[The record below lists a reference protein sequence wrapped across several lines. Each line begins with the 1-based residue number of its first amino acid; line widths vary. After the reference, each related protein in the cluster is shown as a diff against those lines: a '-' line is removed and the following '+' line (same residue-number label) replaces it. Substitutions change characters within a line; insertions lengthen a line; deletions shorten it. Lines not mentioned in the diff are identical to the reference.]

1 MHYDIGSCRTDVEC
15 EREIKTR
22 ISSLVLQ
29 IKTLNSS
36 SLSLFA
42 LFLPI
47 LPRPPP
53 FLYSPNSNNRTTNLT
68 PMTSPPH
75 VPLPDSDDQIPTT
88 STLTFASTSW
98 CNSSN
103 ATAHRSKE
111 VDASCTAKR
120 KSKRQ
125 PLISASVENSSNVS
139 PKMDYGRRSGTESW
153 STQAWGRK
161 MAHDALIIDSPSST
175 FVCCQDSLTLCTI

>member
-1 MHYDIGSCRTDVEC
+1 MINPSLKMHYDIGSCRTDVEC

-120 KSKRQ
+120 KSKR
-125 PLISASVENSSNVS
+125 
-139 PKMDYGRRSGTESW
+139 
-153 STQAWGRK
+153 
-161 MAHDALIIDSPSST
+161 
-175 FVCCQDSLTLCTI
+175 